1 MACLWGIRVNKE
13 GGPDQACS
21 QYQTASVNVKSL
33 REFCK
38 LTILGNA
45 PSPDH
50 GGDNDQTEYH
60 MPIQAG
66 EAGTKIIEDTSEAF
80 DGHELLDL
88 GRCWEWEGSI
98 PNSQI
103 TDVQGR
109 LKQAY
114 MFWRDTLQASSPVL
128 DWILTGYRLPLLCTP
143 TPYCQ
148 GNHQSAMR
156 HAEFVFRIH

>member
-1 MACLWGIRVNKE
+1 MACLLGISVNKE
-13 GGPDQACS
+13 GGPDQAWF

-33 REFCK
+33 RELCK

-50 GGDNDQTEYH
+50 GHNDQTEYH

-88 GRCWEWEGSI
+88 GRCWELEGSI

-103 TDVQGR
+103 TDV
-109 LKQAY
+109 
-114 MFWRDTLQASSPVL
+114 
-128 DWILTGYRLPLLCTP
+128 
-143 TPYCQ
+143 
-148 GNHQSAMR
+148 
-156 HAEFVFRIH
+156 